1 MFDGIEW
8 GSFWEWGQPDAETVT
23 YYRRISADG
32 YLNAPDGVPLQAI
45 RTGKLGGKEDGLG
58 PLINAPNYSSDW
70 LIWLDWLTEAG
81 LPTPK
86 LDDGFVDA
94 DGNAWSVVEVNV
106 KLRQQVV
113 ELTRCCSMGAPFPWE
128 S

>member
-1 MFDGIEW
+1 MFDAIEW

-32 YLNAPDGVPLQAI
+32 YLNAPDGVLLQAI
-45 RTGKLGGKEDGLG
+45 RTGRVGGKEDELGLV
-58 PLINAPNYSSDW
+58 IAPNYGSDW
-70 LIWLDWLTEAG
+70 IIWLDWLTEAG

-86 LDDGFVDA
+86 LDDYFVDA
-94 DGNAWSVVEVNV
+94 DGQGWSIVDVKV

-113 ELTRCCSMGAPFPWE
+113 ELRKCCAMSLPYPAR
-128 S
+128 